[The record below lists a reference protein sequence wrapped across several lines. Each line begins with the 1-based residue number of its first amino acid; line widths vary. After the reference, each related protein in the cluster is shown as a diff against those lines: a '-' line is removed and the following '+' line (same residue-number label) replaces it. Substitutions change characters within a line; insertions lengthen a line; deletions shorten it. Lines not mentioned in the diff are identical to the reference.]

1 MSLNAG
7 TAAVAFVIEDDLALR
22 RAIGRLIRSAG
33 LPVQLFASAQEFL
46 EFEQSAERSELPSC
60 LVLDVRLP
68 GMTGLELQQLL
79 SAQGTEI
86 PIIFITGHG
95 DVAMSVLAMKAGAVE
110 FLTKPFRDRDLVG
123 AIQASLDHDRQARK
137 QRADLTGL
145 QQRWDSLTP
154 REREVFSLV
163 ARGLPNKQVAA
174 ELGAGEKTI
183 KVHRGRVMRK
193 MRAAS
198 LADLVR
204 MADRLGII
212 PPTTSHAAIAGRGE

>member
-7 TAAVAFVIEDDLALR
+7 TAAVVFVIEDDLALR

-33 LPVQLFASAQEFL
+33 LPVRLFASAQEFL
-46 EFEQSAERSELPSC
+46 EFEQPAERSELPSC
-60 LVLDVRLP
+60 LVLDVRLA
-68 GMTGLELQQLL
+68 GMTGLELQQMLF
-79 SAQGTEI
+79 AQGTEI

-95 DVAMSVLAMKAGAVE
+95 DVAMSVKAMKAGAVE
-110 FLTKPFRDRDLVG
+110 FLTKPFRDRDLLG
-123 AIQASLDHDRQARK
+123 AIQTALDRDHQARK

-174 ELGAGEKTI
+174 ELGASEKTI

-204 MADRLGII
+204 MADRLGIL
-212 PPTTSHAAIAGRGE
+212 PPGSSSTAAAGQ